1 MLRWVALLLVVLLV
15 ALQVQLWTG
24 HGGLRDLWRLQQNIT
39 AQKQDNAALR
49 KRNDTLAAE
58 VEDLASGARHTLVVC
73 YPADAEPAKGYI
85 SVLSPVG
92 LALLGLPVGAV
103 ARWQA
108 PSGDEKA
115 AKVAAIL
122 FQPEASGDYV
132 T

>member
-58 VEDLASGARHTLVVC
+58 VEDLKHGSEAIEERARAELGLLKPGELFIQVV
-73 YPADAEPAKGYI
+73 EPAPDRERAG
-85 SVLSPVG
+85 
-92 LALLGLPVGAV
+92 
-103 ARWQA
+103 RR
-108 PSGDEKA
+108 DE
-115 AKVAAIL
+115 
-122 FQPEASGDYV
+122 P
-132 T
+132 